1 VANTILA
8 STDSALSVR
17 GGPFPPYGPGM
28 PAEHGSHSPRPAS
41 PRIPPLPD
49 SERDARTNAL
59 LAGVAVS
66 GPATNIFTTLVRHPG
81 LFRRWLPFG
90 GKLLAGRLPARD
102 RELLIL
108 RTGWLCGAE
117 YEWGQHVPLG
127 RQAGLTDAEI
137 AAIQAGPDDPTWSD
151 DGDAALLTAAD
162 ELHRD
167 ACITD
172 GTWAKLAARYD
183 ERQLIEI
190 PMVVGHYHLVGFTLN
205 SLGVQLEPGVP
216 GFAEES
222 DEAEEAG
229 EAREARGPGQVGEAT

>member
-1 VANTILA
+1 
-8 STDSALSVR
+8 
-17 GGPFPPYGPGM
+17 M
-28 PAEHGSHSPRPAS
+28 PAERGSHSPRPKE

-49 SERDARTNAL
+49 AARDARTNAL
-59 LAGVAVS
+59 LDEVAVS

-90 GKLLAGRLPARD
+90 GKLLAGRLPARE

-137 AAIQAGPDDPTWSD
+137 AGIQVGPEHPAWSD
-151 DGDAALLTAAD
+151 DDAAVLAAAD
-162 ELHRD
+162 ELHHD

-172 GTWAKLAARYD
+172 GTWAALATSYD
-183 ERQLIEI
+183 ESQLIEI
-190 PMVVGHYHLVGFTLN
+190 PMLVGHYHLVAFTLN

-216 GFAEES
+216 GFAG
-222 DEAEEAG
+222 DAENDTGNDTGNDTEDAG
-229 EAREARGPGQVGEAT
+229 EAQ